1 MSAPL
6 EPKENEESVVEKCT
20 DHLKRTIVRAKTIAK
35 EANAPAIAPE
45 HLFLALLAE
54 KGSIGRALFLQEA
67 RVTETTV
74 KRWITPRETAKIH
87 NTPLPLIGLTE
98 EAQRIII
105 AAMQHARAHQHCYVG
120 TEHLLLALLVG
131 DHSWLQQYTVRPET
145 VKRVRNVLH
154 DMMKSVAHFSEA
166 TPSYQE
172 PSRERK
178 KKTSA
183 LSHFCRDLTAEA
195 RAGHLDPVIGREDE
209 IERTMIILAR
219 RTKNNPILL
228 GEAGVGKTA
237 IVEGLAV
244 RIAQGTVPAG
254 IQGKR
259 IMALDVGAVVAGT
272 VWRGE
277 FEGRMQQLLRDI
289 EQSTDV
295 ILFIDEIHTIMG
307 AGSASGSLDAANF
320 LKPALAR
327 GTLHCIG
334 ATTVRDYKKTI
345 EADPALERRF
355 QSIMVEEPTQENAR
369 AILEGLRPLYEKHHN
384 VRITPEAVSAA
395 VALAK
400 RYFPTAMLP
409 DKAIDLLDEAAAAFQ
424 LHKEE
429 DPAKREQKRIKALH
443 VDLQE
448 KKEHAIERG
457 AFDAALVLQKEE
469 EMMLQQL
476 LALQKTIQQ
485 TSVSSAGRPMLDRD
499 AIMRVVARI
508 VHLPEETIAETPHRL
523 ATVSSHLGEHIHG
536 QPRAL
541 TLIADTIQRAFSGM
555 SSRQRPRASF
565 IFVGPSGVGKT
576 ETAKLL
582 AATLFP
588 GESAFVRVDMGE
600 FAQGFNIAKLIGA
613 PPGYVG
619 YREGTALTDN
629 VKNHPACVVLF
640 DEIEKAH
647 PDALHLLLGLL
658 DEGMLTDATGK
669 RISFREAIIIFTS
682 NIGTREMSTQEHM
695 GFVPGATFSENTLK
709 RLVQKTLPLE
719 FVNRLDA
726 LVPFAPLGEETI
738 TTLVDRACQ
747 SLATSL
753 VERGTTL
760 TIANDVMTHLAKHA
774 FLPDEGARAVHR
786 IMQEKIENPLAKQL
800 LNAQKRAIHV
810 RLKNGTIVFV

>member
-6 EPKENEESVVEKCT
+6 ESKESIVEKCT
-20 DHLKRTIVRAKTIAK
+20 DHLKRTIARAHTLARSTH
-35 EANAPAIAPE
+35 APGIAPE
-45 HLFLALLAE
+45 HLFLSLLTE

-67 RVTETTV
+67 RITATTV
-74 KRWITPRETAKIH
+74 KRW
-87 NTPLPLIGLTE
+87 TPLEVARPSGPSGPPKAEARLLTGLTE
-98 EAQRIII
+98 EAQRIITD
-105 AAMQHARAHQHCYVG
+105 AVKRAGAYQHCYVG
-120 TEHLLLALLVG
+120 TEHLLLALLE
-131 DHSWLQQYTVRPET
+131 SRQPWLKQFNVRAEA
-145 VKRVRNVLH
+145 VKRVRNMLQG
-154 DMMKSVAHFSEA
+154 MMKSVTHFTEA
-166 TPSYQE
+166 APALLES
-172 PSRERK
+172 PRERK

-183 LSHFCRDLTAEA
+183 LSHFCRDLTEEA
-195 RAGHLDPVIGREDE
+195 RMGRLDPVIGREDE
-209 IERTMIILAR
+209 IERTMIILTR

-237 IVEGLAV
+237 IAEGLAV
-244 RIAQGTVPAG
+244 RIAEGNVPAS

-277 FEGRMQQLLRDI
+277 FEGRMQQLLHDI
-289 EQSTDV
+289 EQSSDV

-327 GTLHCIG
+327 GILHCIG

-355 QSIMVEEPTQENAR
+355 QPIMVEEPTPENTR
-369 AILEGLRPLYEKHHN
+369 AILEGLRPLYEKHHR

-429 DPAKREQKRIKALH
+429 DPITREQKRIGALH
-443 VDLQE
+443 TELQE

-469 EMMLQQL
+469 EEMLQQL
-476 LALQKTIQQ
+476 LTLQKTTRQEPALP
-485 TSVSSAGRPMLDRD
+485 TLDRD
-499 AIMRVVARI
+499 AIIRVVAAI
-508 VHLPEETIAETPHRL
+508 VRLPQESIAETPHRL
-523 ATVSSHLGEHIHG
+523 TVLGSHLEKHIHG
-536 QPRAL
+536 QERAL
-541 TLIADTIQRAFSGM
+541 TLIADTVQRAFSGM
-555 SSRQRPRASF
+555 SSRPRPRASF

-582 AATLFP
+582 ATTLFP

-600 FAQGFNIAKLIGA
+600 FAQGFQTAKLIGA
-613 PPGYVG
+613 PPGYIG
-619 YREGTALTDN
+619 YREGTALTDM
-629 VKNHPACVVLF
+629 VKNRPACIVLF

-647 PDALHLLLGLL
+647 PEVLHLLLGLL
-658 DEGMLTDATGK
+658 DEGMLADATGR

-682 NIGTREMSTQEHM
+682 NIGTREMSAHAQM
-695 GFVPGATFSENTLK
+695 GFAPGATFSENAVKL
-709 RLVQKTLPLE
+709 LVQKTLPLE

-726 LVPFAPLGEETI
+726 LVPFAPLAAETI
-738 TTLVDRACQ
+738 TA
-747 SLATSL
+747 L
-753 VERGTTL
+753 VERSCRSLASSLAERGIAL
-760 TIANDVMTHLAKHA
+760 TIDNNVIAHLAHHA
-774 FLPDEGARAVHR
+774 LAPDEGARAVHR
-786 IMQEKIENPLAKQL
+786 VMQEKIENPLAKEL
-800 LNAQKRAIHV
+800 LNMHKSAIHV
-810 RLKNGTIVFV
+810 TLKNGTIVFE